1 MLSSLGLVYLRFP
14 LIEWGRY
21 IFLFISLTNFLT
33 VGGFVLGR
41 FWGIDFS
48 VASDVKYDQAGWMI
62 AVHYIGTRSWIL
74 LVGTCWIL
82 EKAEKIARATLTL
95 YG

>member
-1 MLSSLGLVYLRFP
+1 MRMIHFSIYL
-14 LIEWGRY
+14 
-21 IFLFISLTNFLT
+21 LTNFLT
-33 VGGFVLGR
+33 VGMFVLVR

-48 VASDVKYDQAGWMI
+48 VASDLKYDQAGWMV
-62 AVHYIGTRSWIL
+62 ADHYIGTRSWIS

-82 EKAEKIARATLTL
+82 EQAEKIARATLML